1 MMVYIA
7 LCDARWNIRKVIRSI
22 PACLAREG
30 QDAREIFADQ
40 DCLDRLMEKSAG
52 GSVTQRLKLRG
63 ADGRMAFATVKAVKE
78 QVLLL
83 VYEMEDKSQL
93 PQMTEAQLCALD
105 ELPGMNTGPYGNEFY
120 EIQKMNNR
128 LVDSKRS
135 LAKAN
140 MQLKETLEQI
150 RKAENIIEILER
162 DPITNLLTEKAFYE
176 KADKILKENP
186 DQDFDIIAV
195 DIERFKIVND
205 AFGTAAG
212 NQLLC
217 DLSACLLDVGGG
229 ELSLSARIRADLFA
243 VLAPHQEARYK
254 SLEDNLG
261 KFADS
266 YSLPARIEVKAGI
279 YRIEERD
286 ISTARMCD
294 RAFIA
299 VESIKGIFSK
309 RLAYYDDSMRRKM
322 LMEQKILDTMVE
334 SLLREDFL
342 VYLQPKVQLGTGK
355 MIGAEAL
362 VRWRHP
368 ELGMISPAEF
378 IPVFEKNGFI
388 YSLDMYVC
396 RKACEILERWKATGM
411 HGIPIAVNVSRMDIY
426 HGDLP
431 EQFGK
436 LIETYGLKPQDL
448 HLEITE
454 SAYISDSQQLLAVV
468 ERLRDSGFVVEM
480 DDFGSGYSSLNT
492 LSELPIDVLKL
503 DLKFLREE
511 TETKRRH
518 ATMQAV
524 INLALEL
531 GLQVIAEGVETKQQA
546 QRLALMGC
554 QYAQGYYYGHPMPQE
569 EFEEHFMDC
578 CI

>member
-1 MMVYIA
+1 MGGEYAGRKDMMVYIA

-30 QDAREIFADQ
+30 QDAREIFTDQ
-40 DCLDRLMEKSAG
+40 DCLDRLMQKSAG
-52 GSVTQRLKLRG
+52 GSATQRLKLRG

-176 KADKILKENP
+176 KADRILKENP

-254 SLEDNLG
+254 SLEDSLG

-396 RKACEILERWKATGM
+396 RKACEILER
-411 HGIPIAVNVSRMDIY
+411 
-426 HGDLP
+426 
-431 EQFGK
+431 
-436 LIETYGLKPQDL
+436 
-448 HLEITE
+448 
-454 SAYISDSQQLLAVV
+454 
-468 ERLRDSGFVVEM
+468 
-480 DDFGSGYSSLNT
+480 
-492 LSELPIDVLKL
+492 
-503 DLKFLREE
+503 
-511 TETKRRH
+511 
-518 ATMQAV
+518 
-524 INLALEL
+524 
-531 GLQVIAEGVETKQQA
+531 
-546 QRLALMGC
+546 
-554 QYAQGYYYGHPMPQE
+554 
-569 EFEEHFMDC
+569 
-578 CI
+578 

>member
-1 MMVYIA
+1 MIVYIA
-7 LCDARWNIRKVIRSI
+7 LCDAHWNIRKVIRGI
-22 PACLAREG
+22 PAYLAREG

-40 DCLDRLMEKSAG
+40 GCLDRLMGQSIG
-52 GSVTQRLKLRG
+52 GGATQRFKLRD

-83 VYEMEDKSQL
+83 VYDIEDISQL
-93 PQMTEAQLCALD
+93 PQMTEVQFSALD
-105 ELPGMNTGPYGNEFY
+105 ELPGMNSGPYGNEFY

-128 LVDSKRS
+128 LIDSKRL

-140 MQLKETLEQI
+140 TQLKETLEEI

-162 DPITNLLTEKAFYE
+162 DPVTNLLSEKAFYE
-176 KADKILKENP
+176 KADKILGENP
-186 DQDFDIIAV
+186 DRDFDIIAV

-217 DLSACLLDVGGG
+217 DLSDCLLDVGGG
-229 ELSLSARIRADLFA
+229 ELSLSARIRADKFA
-243 VLAPHQEARYK
+243 VMTPHSIEQCSVMEER
-254 SLEDNLG
+254 LG
-261 KFADS
+261 KFMDG
-266 YSLPARIEVKAGI
+266 YPLPARIEVKAGI

-299 VESIKGIFSK
+299 AESIKGKYSK
-309 RLAYYDDSMRRKM
+309 RLAYYDDSMRRRM
-322 LMEQKILDTMVE
+322 LTEQKILDTMVG
-334 SLLREDFL
+334 SLLREEFL

-355 MIGAEAL
+355 VIGAEAL

-368 ELGMISPAEF
+368 ELGIISPAEF

-388 YSLDMYVC
+388 YSLDLYVWK
-396 RKACEILERWKATGM
+396 KACEILKKWKEAGM
-411 HGIPIAVNVSRMDIY
+411 YGIPIAVNVSRMDIY

-431 EQFGK
+431 EQFSQ
-436 LIETYGLKPQDL
+436 LIKDYGLKPGDL

-511 TETKRRH
+511 TKRRH

-531 GLQVIAEGVETKQQA
+531 GLQVIAEGVETEQQA

-569 EFEEHFMDC
+569 EFEEHFRDC

>member
-52 GSVTQRLKLRG
+52 GSATQRLKLRG

-229 ELSLSARIRADLFA
+229 ELSLSARIRQICSLCWRPIKKRGTSRWRTTLENSLT
-243 VLAPHQEARYK
+243 VIHCLPVSKLRQESTGLK
-254 SLEDNLG
+254 NEISLRQECATGHL
-261 KFADS
+261 S
-266 YSLPARIEVKAGI
+266 QSKA
-279 YRIEERD
+279 
-286 ISTARMCD
+286 
-294 RAFIA
+294 
-299 VESIKGIFSK
+299 
-309 RLAYYDDSMRRKM
+309 
-322 LMEQKILDTMVE
+322 
-334 SLLREDFL
+334 LREYF
-342 VYLQPKVQLGTGK
+342 QRGWPT
-355 MIGAEAL
+355 MT
-362 VRWRHP
+362 
-368 ELGMISPAEF
+368 
-378 IPVFEKNGFI
+378 IPCAARCLWN
-388 YSLDMYVC
+388 
-396 RKACEILERWKATGM
+396 
-411 HGIPIAVNVSRMDIY
+411 
-426 HGDLP
+426 
-431 EQFGK
+431 
-436 LIETYGLKPQDL
+436 
-448 HLEITE
+448 
-454 SAYISDSQQLLAVV
+454 
-468 ERLRDSGFVVEM
+468 
-480 DDFGSGYSSLNT
+480 
-492 LSELPIDVLKL
+492 
-503 DLKFLREE
+503 
-511 TETKRRH
+511 RR
-518 ATMQAV
+518 
-524 INLALEL
+524 
-531 GLQVIAEGVETKQQA
+531 
-546 QRLALMGC
+546 
-554 QYAQGYYYGHPMPQE
+554 Y
-569 EFEEHFMDC
+569 
-578 CI
+578 

>member
-7 LCDARWNIRKVIRSI
+7 LCDTHWNIIKVIRGI
-22 PACLAREG
+22 PAYLALEG
-30 QDAREIFADQ
+30 QDAREIFTDR
-40 DCLDRLMEKSAG
+40 DCLDRLMGQSAE
-52 GSVTQRLKLRG
+52 GSATQRLRLRG
-63 ADGRMAFATVKAVKE
+63 ADGRMAFTTVKAVKE

-93 PQMTEAQLCALD
+93 PQLAEAQLCVLD
-105 ELPGMNTGPYGNEFY
+105 ELPGMNTGLYGNEFY

-128 LVDSKRS
+128 LIDSKRS

-140 MQLKETLEQI
+140 MQLKETLEEI
-150 RKAENIIEILER
+150 RRAENTIEILER

-176 KADKILKENP
+176 KADKMLKGNP
-186 DQDFDIIAV
+186 DQDFDILAV
-195 DIERFKIVND
+195 DIERFKVVND

-217 DLSACLLDVGGG
+217 DLSACLLDFGGG
-229 ELSLSARIRADLFA
+229 ELSLCARIRADLFA
-243 VLAPHQEARYK
+243 VLMPHKEIRCK
-254 SLEDNLG
+254 VLEDRLE
-261 KFADS
+261 KFTDS
-266 YSLPARIEVKAGI
+266 YPLPARIEIKAGI
-279 YRIEERD
+279 YRIEERG

-362 VRWRHP
+362 VRWKHP

-388 YSLDMYVC
+388 YSLDMYVW
-396 RKACEILERWKATGM
+396 RKACEILKGWKASGM
-411 HGIPIAVNVSRMDIY
+411 YEVPIAVNVSRMDIY

-431 EQFGK
+431 EHFGL

-468 ERLRDSGFVVEM
+468 ERLRNWGFVVEM

-531 GLQVIAEGVETKQQA
+531 GLQVIAEGVETEQQA

-569 EFEEHFMDC
+569 EFEEHFRDC

>member
-1 MMVYIA
+1 
-7 LCDARWNIRKVIRSI
+7 
-22 PACLAREG
+22 
-30 QDAREIFADQ
+30 
-40 DCLDRLMEKSAG
+40 
-52 GSVTQRLKLRG
+52 
-63 ADGRMAFATVKAVKE
+63 
-78 QVLLL
+78 
-83 VYEMEDKSQL
+83 
-93 PQMTEAQLCALD
+93 
-105 ELPGMNTGPYGNEFY
+105 
-120 EIQKMNNR
+120 
-128 LVDSKRS
+128 
-135 LAKAN
+135 
-140 MQLKETLEQI
+140 
-150 RKAENIIEILER
+150 
-162 DPITNLLTEKAFYE
+162 
-176 KADKILKENP
+176 
-186 DQDFDIIAV
+186 
-195 DIERFKIVND
+195 
-205 AFGTAAG
+205 
-212 NQLLC
+212 
-217 DLSACLLDVGGG
+217 
-229 ELSLSARIRADLFA
+229 
-243 VLAPHQEARYK
+243 
-254 SLEDNLG
+254 
-261 KFADS
+261 
-266 YSLPARIEVKAGI
+266 
-279 YRIEERD
+279 
-286 ISTARMCD
+286 
-294 RAFIA
+294 
-299 VESIKGIFSK
+299 
-309 RLAYYDDSMRRKM
+309 MRRKM

-396 RKACEILERWKATGM
+396 RKTCEILKRWKETGM

>member
-1 MMVYIA
+1 MVYIA

-52 GSVTQRLKLRG
+52 GSATQRLKLRG

-229 ELSLSARIRADLFA
+229 I
-243 VLAPHQEARYK
+243 
-254 SLEDNLG
+254 
-261 KFADS
+261 
-266 YSLPARIEVKAGI
+266 
-279 YRIEERD
+279 
-286 ISTARMCD
+286 
-294 RAFIA
+294 IA
-299 VESIKGIFSK
+299 VCQNQGRSVRCAGAPS
-309 RLAYYDDSMRRKM
+309 RSAV
-322 LMEQKILDTMVE
+322 QVAGGQPWKI
-334 SLLREDFL
+334 R
-342 VYLQPKVQLGTGK
+342 
-355 MIGAEAL
+355 
-362 VRWRHP
+362 
-368 ELGMISPAEF
+368 
-378 IPVFEKNGFI
+378 
-388 YSLDMYVC
+388 
-396 RKACEILERWKATGM
+396 
-411 HGIPIAVNVSRMDIY
+411 
-426 HGDLP
+426 
-431 EQFGK
+431 
-436 LIETYGLKPQDL
+436 
-448 HLEITE
+448 
-454 SAYISDSQQLLAVV
+454 
-468 ERLRDSGFVVEM
+468 
-480 DDFGSGYSSLNT
+480 
-492 LSELPIDVLKL
+492 
-503 DLKFLREE
+503 
-511 TETKRRH
+511 
-518 ATMQAV
+518 
-524 INLALEL
+524 
-531 GLQVIAEGVETKQQA
+531 
-546 QRLALMGC
+546 
-554 QYAQGYYYGHPMPQE
+554 
-569 EFEEHFMDC
+569 
-578 CI
+578 